1 MLPDFR
7 VRQRDY
13 LLEIAR
19 ALTEELELTP
29 LLDRILGIA
38 IEMLAGRAGLIA
50 LHAEPSWHVAAS
62 KNLTPQYHR
71 HIEKLVAHISEGEES
86 ALVEIQEIMNAIQ
99 RLTLTASMG
108 LLNGVGLPLMAHK
121 KVIGVIFIFRNYASV
136 FSNND
141 RLLLRSF
148 ADQAAIAVV
157 NAQLYTQINNEKKRS
172 DALLDS
178 AADGILIL
186 SPAHIIERCNA
197 TISRL
202 MGIPLDQYIGKT
214 HDEMIRWRN
223 PAEGPSL
230 DEAESMGWPLS
241 PSAQLYVEGD
251 LERPDQTP
259 LPVGISYAPLLS
271 PDGQLLNIIMTVRDN
286 TRFRQ
291 ADDLKSTF
299 ISIISHELKTPV
311 ALIKGY
317 VATLRR
323 DDARWEKQVVNDSLA
338 VIEDETDRLTALID
352 DLLDASRLQTGGI
365 SLKRSDVNLT
375 DIVQHL
381 VERFKTQSNTHEFVI
396 DMPEDFPILLIDEER
411 IRQVISNLFSNAIKY
426 SPGGQ
431 ILFTGQILPDKV
443 ILCVH
448 DEGPGISQ
456 DDLPHIFDRFYRASE
471 AVKTTKGA
479 GLGLFLARSIVE
491 AHGGRIWVE
500 SKPDRGTR
508 FCFSLPHSSSSEN

>member
-62 KNLTPQYHR
+62 KNLSTPYHK

-86 ALVEIQEIMNAIQ
+86 ALVEIQEIMDAVQ

-121 KVIGVIFIFRNYASV
+121 KVIGVIFIFRNYAGV

-157 NAQLYTQINNEKKRS
+157 NAQLYTQISNEKKRS

-186 SPAHIIERCNA
+186 DSVHIIERCNA

-202 MGIPLDQYIGKT
+202 LSVPLDHFIGKS
-214 HDEMIRWRN
+214 HDEMIRWHT
-223 PAEGPSL
+223 PPEGLSL
-230 DEAESMGWPLS
+230 EEAERGGWPLS

-259 LPVGISYAPLLS
+259 LPVGISYTPLLS
-271 PDGQLLNIIMTVRDN
+271 PDGQVLNIIMTVRDN

-323 DDARWEKQVVNDSLA
+323 DDARWEKQIVNDSLA
-338 VIEDETDRLTALID
+338 VIEDETDHLTALID

-375 DIVQHL
+375 EILVHL
-381 VERFKTQSNTHEFVI
+381 VERYQIQSSKHEFVI
-396 DMPEDFPILLIDEER
+396 NMPEDFPILLIDEER
-411 IRQVISNLFSNAIKY
+411 IRQVISNLLSNAIKY
-426 SPGGQ
+426 SPDGKILISGQ
-431 ILFTGQILPDKV
+431 VKPDKV
-443 ILCVH
+443 IVCIK
-448 DEGPGISQ
+448 DEGPGIAQ
-456 DDLPHIFDRFYRASE
+456 DDLPHIFDRFYRASDT
-471 AVKTTKGA
+471 AKKTKGA
-479 GLGLFLARSIVE
+479 GLGLFLARSIIE
-491 AHGGRIWVE
+491 AHGGHIWVE
-500 SKPDRGTR
+500 SKTDRGTR
-508 FCFSLPHSSSSEN
+508 FCFSLPRSSASEN

>member
-19 ALTEELELTP
+19 ALTEELDLTT

-50 LHAEPSWHVAAS
+50 LHADPSWHVAAA
-62 KNLTPQYHR
+62 KNLSSQYHNY
-71 HIEKLVAHISEGEES
+71 IEKLVTHISEGEES
-86 ALVEIQEIMNAIQ
+86 ALVEIQEIIDAMQ
-99 RLTLTASMG
+99 RLTHTASMG
-108 LLNGVGLPLMAHK
+108 MLNGVGLPLMAHK
-121 KVIGVIFIFRNYASV
+121 KVIGVIFIFRNYAGV

-157 NAQLYTQINNEKKRS
+157 NAQLYTQISNEKKRL
-172 DALLDS
+172 DVLLDS

-186 SPAHIIERCNA
+186 NPAHVIERGNA
-197 TISRL
+197 TFSRL
-202 MGIPLDQYIGKT
+202 TGLPLESIIGKH
-214 HDEMIRWRN
+214 HDQVIRWHTA
-223 PAEGPSL
+223 PEGTSL
-230 DEAESMGWPLS
+230 DEAEVGGWPLS

-251 LERPDQTP
+251 LERTGQPT

-271 PDGQLLNIIMTVRDN
+271 PEGHLLNIIMTVRDN

-299 ISIISHELKTPV
+299 ISVISHELKTPV

-323 DDARWEKQVVNDSLA
+323 DDARWEKKVVNDSLA
-338 VIEDETDRLTALID
+338 VIEEETDRLTALID
-352 DLLDASRLQTGGI
+352 DLLDASRLQTGGL
-365 SLKRSDVNLT
+365 SLKRSDVFMP
-375 DIVQHL
+375 DIVNHL
-381 VERFKTQSNTHEFVI
+381 VERYRTQSSKHELVV
-396 DMPEDFPILLIDEER
+396 DLPADFPVLLVDEER
-411 IRQVISNLFSNAIKY
+411 IRQVISNLISNAIKY
-426 SPGGQ
+426 SPDGKIIISGQ
-431 ILFTGQILPDKV
+431 VMPDKV
-443 ILCVH
+443 ILCVR

-456 DDLPHIFDRFYRASE
+456 SDLPHIFDRFYRAPE
-471 AVKTTKGA
+471 AAKNTKGA
-479 GLGLFLARSIVE
+479 GLGLFLARSIIE
-491 AHGGRIWVE
+491 SHGGQIWAE
-500 SKPDRGTR
+500 SKPDQGTR
-508 FCFSLPHSSSSEN
+508 FCFSLPRSN

>member
-1 MLPDFR
+1 
-7 VRQRDY
+7 
-13 LLEIAR
+13 
-19 ALTEELELTP
+19 
-29 LLDRILGIA
+29 
-38 IEMLAGRAGLIA
+38 
-50 LHAEPSWHVAAS
+50 
-62 KNLTPQYHR
+62 
-71 HIEKLVAHISEGEES
+71 
-86 ALVEIQEIMNAIQ
+86 
-99 RLTLTASMG
+99 
-108 LLNGVGLPLMAHK
+108 MAHK
-121 KVIGVIFIFRNYASV
+121 KVIGVIFIFRNYAGI

-186 SPAHIIERCNA
+186 NPAHIIERCNA

-202 MGIPLDQYIGKT
+202 MGIPLDQYIGKS
-214 HDEMIRWRN
+214 HDEMIRWHG
-223 PAEGPSL
+223 PLEGQSL
-230 DEAESMGWPLS
+230 DEAERMGWPLS

-291 ADDLKSTF
+291 ADELKSTF

-338 VIEDETDRLTALID
+338 VIEDETDR
-352 DLLDASRLQTGGI
+352 
-365 SLKRSDVNLT
+365 SD
-375 DIVQHL
+375 
-381 VERFKTQSNTHEFVI
+381 R
-396 DMPEDFPILLIDEER
+396 
-411 IRQVISNLFSNAIKY
+411 
-426 SPGGQ
+426 
-431 ILFTGQILPDKV
+431 
-443 ILCVH
+443 
-448 DEGPGISQ
+448 
-456 DDLPHIFDRFYRASE
+456 
-471 AVKTTKGA
+471 
-479 GLGLFLARSIVE
+479 
-491 AHGGRIWVE
+491 
-500 SKPDRGTR
+500 PDR
-508 FCFSLPHSSSSEN
+508 

>member
-1 MLPDFR
+1 
-7 VRQRDY
+7 
-13 LLEIAR
+13 
-19 ALTEELELTP
+19 
-29 LLDRILGIA
+29 
-38 IEMLAGRAGLIA
+38 
-50 LHAEPSWHVAAS
+50 
-62 KNLTPQYHR
+62 
-71 HIEKLVAHISEGEES
+71 
-86 ALVEIQEIMNAIQ
+86 
-99 RLTLTASMG
+99 
-108 LLNGVGLPLMAHK
+108 MAHWK
-121 KVIGVIFIFRNYASV
+121 
-136 FSNND
+136 D
-141 RLLLRSF
+141 
-148 ADQAAIAVV
+148 
-157 NAQLYTQINNEKKRS
+157 T
-172 DALLDS
+172 
-178 AADGILIL
+178 
-186 SPAHIIERCNA
+186 
-197 TISRL
+197 
-202 MGIPLDQYIGKT
+202 
-214 HDEMIRWRN
+214 
-223 PAEGPSL
+223 SL

-352 DLLDASRLQTGGI
+352 DLLDASRLQTGGV
-365 SLKRSDVNLT
+365 SLKRSDVNLS
-375 DIVQHL
+375 DILQHL
-381 VERFKTQSNTHEFVI
+381 VERYQTQSNKHEFVI
-396 DMPEDFPILLIDEER
+396 NMPKDFPILLIDEER

-426 SPGGQ
+426 SPGGK
-431 ILFTGQILPDKV
+431 ILINSQILPEKV
-443 ILCVH
+443 ILCVQ

-456 DDLPHIFDRFYRASE
+456 DDLPHVFDRFYRSSD

-479 GLGLFLARSIVE
+479 GLGLFLARSIIE

-500 SKPDRGTR
+500 SKPGRGTS
-508 FCFSLPHSSSSEN
+508 FCFSLPRSTSSEN